1 MSTPSSHN
9 DGQTGRAE
17 FFRHGLN
24 PNLASPT
31 QLQQQ
36 HHLPL
41 QQQSFVNTNS
51 NIALQQQT
59 AVIQQQA
66 ALNIPAATQNPT
78 AATTAIPAPPPP
90 TQFVHWSNPLMG
102 GAPFIQP
109 QPQQSS
115 AAAPQQQ
122 QFNDFL
128 FNIQAQAAYAAAA
141 ATVPPTQVPSVASQ
155 QETYSV
161 LRVGNGNFLKIYHCP
176 ENAMGP
182 LPGETSFTHMPQ
194 YNQGQTATFHQVN
207 PQGGAAGPLSLQQQ
221 QQQQSQCQITGSAN
235 STSPQVFNSYEL
247 FSSNTFTQLPT
258 AEMPPLLLLGPN
270 AKPTTMTATED
281 MKNVETNQATNNETT
296 NLIIHNMPNN
306 NNNWSGGNPA
316 AAPLYA
322 QFEKCQSN
330 QEQLE
335 VLNQTLANTEMAVI
349 NNNSSSDATLE
360 TNFNAHIA
368 IQPQHQQPQLQQNPS
383 ISNENIKQTLTSSAT
398 AATLL
403 PSANIK
409 TEIPRQDAP
418 KKRIVAEVKPMRM
431 TYSDVLS
438 KFNNQTQ
445 NSQQNNLNQFPM
457 TTTTTPSAA
466 ISANQRSQQKSLKN
480 DSNNANNSSI
490 NLRRMGDD
498 TTVIRSS
505 SKKSPTHENKENQ
518 QQQQQQMINNN
529 KLNNNNQKRS
539 TATVINTNNNNTN
552 TTLNTN
558 NNNIGSSSNKSA
570 TTIQKNLINNS
581 KNNTFNINNNGNVN
595 GNNNIN
601 NDNQQAKKQRSN
613 KSSDIQNNGVKNY
626 NNEQRGTS
634 KNINVNNA
642 PNNSTQSTS
651 AYNST
656 NNTYARKPTKSSN
669 SGNSSSATGQQRSR
683 YQSNSNASY
692 SYSSTKRSR
701 NNSSYG
707 TSSSLNNASYANG
720 AGNNRNYELAK
731 RFLQAWYTYTLK
743 ILTWLFYLV
752 YDIVVLGCSI
762 LYERLMYAYECGKIY
777 AKQLHKDLKQ
787 NSNKPGIWFKNYCRK
802 FDAKFTKTSK
812 WAFWRKF
819 YKKKPPEATSEAI
832 KTGRLPATGEEA
844 MYQLLN
850 CKGKDA
856 YSILGVPPNS
866 SQEQIR
872 KHYKKIAVLVHPD
885 KNKQAGSEEAF
896 KVLQRAFELVGEPE
910 NRLAYDQSLAEALHA
925 EKAWTELHDLLSQLQ
940 TKITEAANT
949 IRCSTCGLRH
959 PRKITDRPHYAA
971 RECASCKIRHSA
983 REGDIWAE
991 TSMLGLRWKYL
1002 ALMEGKVYDITEW
1015 ANCQKGALAH
1025 LEPNSHMVQYR
1036 IVRGAQ
1042 QQQQQQQQQQK
1053 QQAQQQQQQHNQ
1065 QQHAGSQYPGAG
1077 GLGGKF
1083 KHDNIPPSEAS
1094 LHEFLDNLYSG
1105 QHPQQQQQQN
1115 TSAYAGSSRR
1125 RNRRN

>member
-9 DGQTGRAE
+9 DGPTGRTE
-17 FFRHGLN
+17 FFGHGLN
-24 PNLASPT
+24 PNLPSPP

-36 HHLPL
+36 QQLHMPL
-41 QQQSFVNTNS
+41 QQQSFISTNS
-51 NIALQQQT
+51 NIGLQQQT
-59 AVIQQQA
+59 AVLQQQA
-66 ALNIPAATQNPT
+66 AQNPT
-78 AATTAIPAPPPP
+78 VAATTITAPP

-102 GAPFIQP
+102 GATFMQPPP
-109 QPQQSS
+109 QPTPAPAPQQ
-115 AAAPQQQ
+115 QQQ

-141 ATVPPTQVPSVASQ
+141 AAVPPTQVPSSTSP

-176 ENAMGP
+176 ENGIIP
-182 LPGETSFTHMPQ
+182 LKGETSFNPMTQ
-194 YNQGQTATFHQVN
+194 YNQGQPTTFHHVN
-207 PQGGAAGPLSLQQQ
+207 PQGGAAGTAPL
-221 QQQQSQCQITGSAN
+221 QQQQSQSQITGSAN
-235 STSPQVFNSYEL
+235 SASTPVFNSYEL

-258 AEMPPLLLLGPN
+258 AEMPPILLLGPTTN
-270 AKPTTMTATED
+270 PPTMTATED
-281 MKNVETNQATNNETT
+281 ISHSETNQVTNTETT
-296 NLIIHNMPNN
+296 NVIIHNMPNN
-306 NNNWSGGNPA
+306 SKNWTGGNHPV
-316 AAPLYA
+316 AAPLFT
-322 QFEKCQSN
+322 QFENCASN

-335 VLNQTLANTEMAVI
+335 NLTHTIASPELSL
-349 NNNSSSDATLE
+349 NNNNISGNSKEATLE
-360 TNFNAHIA
+360 KTLNNAHIA
-368 IQPQHQQPQLQQNPS
+368 IQQQQPQLNLNPS
-383 ISNENIKQTLTSSAT
+383 ISQENINQTITSSSSAT

-403 PSANIK
+403 PSSTIK
-409 TEIPRQDAP
+409 TEIPRQEAP

-445 NSQQNNLNQFPM
+445 NPQQNNLNNFSM
-457 TTTTTPSAA
+457 TASANPTSTTAPNLT
-466 ISANQRSQQKSLKN
+466 NQRSQQKSSKN

-490 NLRRMGDD
+490 NLRRLGDD
-498 TTVIRSS
+498 STVTRTS

-518 QQQQQQMINNN
+518 QQQQMINN

-539 TATVINTNNNNTN
+539 NANTS
-552 TTLNTN
+552 TLNGS
-558 NNNIGSSSNKSA
+558 NNNIGISSNKSA

-581 KNNTFNINNNGNVN
+581 KNNTFNINNGNSS
-595 GNNNIN
+595 NNIN
-601 NDNQQAKKQRSN
+601 NDNQQSKKQRSN
-613 KSSDIQNNGVKNY
+613 KNSDIQNNGGAKNY
-626 NNEQRGTS
+626 NSEQRGTS
-634 KNINVNNA
+634 KSSGSSA
-642 PNNSTQSTS
+642 PNNSTQSTNV
-651 AYNST
+651 YNST
-656 NNTYARKPTKSSN
+656 TNTYARKPTKSSN
-669 SGNSSSATGQQRSR
+669 SGNSSSAAGQQRSR
-683 YQSNSNASY
+683 YQNNSNASY
-692 SYSSTKRSR
+692 SYSSTKRR

-707 TSSSLNNASYANG
+707 ASSSLNNSSYANG

-762 LYERLMYAYECGKIY
+762 LYERLLYAYECGKMY

-802 FDAKFTKTSK
+802 FDAKFSKTSK
-812 WAFWRKF
+812 WAFWRRF
-819 YKKKPPEATSEAI
+819 YKKKPPEANSEAI

-885 KNKQAGSEEAF
+885 KNKQAGAEEAF
-896 KVLQRAFELVGEPE
+896 KVLQRAFELIGEPE

-959 PRKITDRPHYAA
+959 PRKITDRAHYAA

-1053 QQAQQQQQQHNQ
+1053 QQAQQQQQQHHQ
-1065 QQHAGSQYPGAG
+1065 QQHAGSQYPGPG
-1077 GLGGKF
+1077 GMGGKF
-1083 KHDNIPPSEAS
+1083 KRDNIPTSEAS

-1105 QHPQQQQQQN
+1105 QHPQQQQQN

>member
-1 MSTPSSHN
+1 M
-9 DGQTGRAE
+9 
-17 FFRHGLN
+17 
-24 PNLASPT
+24 ASPP

-36 HHLPL
+36 QLHMPL
-41 QQQSFVNTNS
+41 QQQSFINTNN
-51 NIALQQQT
+51 NIGLQQQT
-59 AVIQQQA
+59 AVLQQQA
-66 ALNIPAATQNPT
+66 AQNPT
-78 AATTAIPAPPPP
+78 SAATTITAPP

-102 GAPFIQP
+102 GATFMQPPP
-109 QPQQSS
+109 QPTP
-115 AAAPQQQ
+115 AAAPQQQQQ

-141 ATVPPTQVPSVASQ
+141 AAVPPTQVPSSTSP

-176 ENAMGP
+176 ENAIIP
-182 LPGETSFTHMPQ
+182 LKGETSFNPMTQ
-194 YNQGQTATFHQVN
+194 YNQAQPTTLHHVN
-207 PQGGAAGPLSLQQQ
+207 PQGGAAGTAPL
-221 QQQQSQCQITGSAN
+221 QQQQSQSQITGSAN
-235 STSPQVFNSYEL
+235 SASTPVFNSYEL

-258 AEMPPLLLLGPN
+258 AEMPPILLLGPTT
-270 AKPTTMTATED
+270 KPPTITATED
-281 MKNVETNQATNNETT
+281 ISHSETNQTNNTET
-296 NLIIHNMPNN
+296 NVIIHNMPNN
-306 NNNWSGGNPA
+306 SKNWTGGNHPV
-316 AAPLYA
+316 AAPLYT
-322 QFEKCQSN
+322 QFENCPSN

-335 VLNQTLANTEMAVI
+335 TLNHISVNPELSLT
-349 NNNSSSDATLE
+349 NNNISGSSNEATLE
-360 TNFNAHIA
+360 KTLNNAHIA
-368 IQPQHQQPQLQQNPS
+368 IQQQPQLNLNPS
-383 ISNENIKQTLTSSAT
+383 IPQENIKQSITSSSSPAT

-403 PSANIK
+403 PSSIIK
-409 TEIPRQDAP
+409 TEIPRQEAP

-445 NSQQNNLNQFPM
+445 NNQQNNLNNLSM
-457 TTTTTPSAA
+457 TTTANPTSTTAA
-466 ISANQRSQQKSLKN
+466 NSTNQRSQQKSTKN

-490 NLRRMGDD
+490 NLRRLGDD
-498 TTVIRSS
+498 STVTRSS

-518 QQQQQQMINNN
+518 QQQQMINN

-539 TATVINTNNNNTN
+539 NANTS
-552 TTLNTN
+552 TLNGTN
-558 NNNIGSSSNKSA
+558 NNNIGISSNKSA

-581 KNNTFNINNNGNVN
+581 KNNTLNINNGNSSSSSSN
-595 GNNNIN
+595 HN
-601 NDNQQAKKQRSN
+601 NDNQQSKKQRSN
-613 KSSDIQNNGVKNY
+613 KNSEIQNNAKNY
-626 NNEQRGTS
+626 NGEQRGTS
-634 KNINVNNA
+634 KSSTNSA
-642 PNNSTQSTS
+642 PNNSTQSTNV
-651 AYNST
+651 YNST

-683 YQSNSNASY
+683 YQNNSNASY
-692 SYSSTKRSR
+692 SYSSTKRR

-707 TSSSLNNASYANG
+707 PSSSLNNSSYANG

-762 LYERLMYAYECGKIY
+762 LYERLLYAYECGKMY

-802 FDAKFTKTSK
+802 FDAKFSKTSK
-812 WAFWRKF
+812 WAFWRRF

-885 KNKQAGSEEAF
+885 KNKQAGAEEAF
-896 KVLQRAFELVGEPE
+896 KVLQRAFELIGEPE

-959 PRKITDRPHYAA
+959 PRKITDRAHYAA

-1042 QQQQQQQQQQK
+1042 QQHQQQQQQQQQK
-1053 QQAQQQQQQHNQ
+1053 QQAQQQQQQH
-1065 QQHAGSQYPGAG
+1065 AGSQYPGPG
-1077 GLGGKF
+1077 GMGGKF
-1083 KHDNIPPSEAS
+1083 KRDNIPTSEAS

-1105 QHPQQQQQQN
+1105 QHPQQQQQN